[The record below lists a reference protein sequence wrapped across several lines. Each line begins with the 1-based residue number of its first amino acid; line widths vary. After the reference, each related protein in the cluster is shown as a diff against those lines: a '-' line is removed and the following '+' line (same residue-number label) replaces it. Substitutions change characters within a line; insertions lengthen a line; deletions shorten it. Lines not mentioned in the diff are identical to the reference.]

1 MFIKFSSISLL
12 LAFPLLFMLQLLSAF
27 FVSLFYSF
35 FLFTFFLSYAADCVF
50 ILEFHFSIL
59 RAAAALLHHSLSL
72 YLGNSI
78 KFHDNGARITRT
90 IASDCGG
97 KRASRFAREEGT
109 IDY

>member
-35 FLFTFFLSYAADCVF
+35 FLFPFLSYAADCVF

-59 RAAAALLHHSLSL
+59 RAAALLHHSLSL
-72 YLGNSI
+72 CLGNSI